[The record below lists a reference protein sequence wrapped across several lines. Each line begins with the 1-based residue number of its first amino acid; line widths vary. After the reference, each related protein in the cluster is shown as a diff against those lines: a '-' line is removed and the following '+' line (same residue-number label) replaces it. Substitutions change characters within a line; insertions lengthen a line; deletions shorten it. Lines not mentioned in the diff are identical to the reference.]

1 MAKPLPAYYDD
12 PTTEAVPVPEQPGS
26 AEARRHDAV
35 ALAISNHVNELVTEY
50 VREAIV
56 RYKERLTAAGN
67 DPEKV
72 KGPQE
77 RPHLN
82 APFGRAVLA
91 GVTEIIFTAAMRQ
104 SYFRFPDGYG
114 SFRVQR
120 LRKNPKPK
128 RLPTGQIVEMSPDRV
143 KFKYEDGAAVRDKL
157 NLSKKTNYIRRYIR
171 QSKLSPRTQEL
182 LPPERG

>member
-12 PTTEAVPVPEQPGS
+12 PATDAAQPPVPEPEL
-26 AEARRHDAV
+26 EARRHDAV

-50 VREAIV
+50 VREAIE
-56 RYKERLTAAGN
+56 RYKERLMAAGN

-120 LRKNPKPK
+120 LRANPKPK
-128 RLPTGQIVEMSPDRV
+128 RLPTGVVVEMPPDRV
-143 KFKYEDGAAVRDKL
+143 KFKYEDGAAVREVL
-157 NLSKKTNYIRRYIR
+157 NLSKKTNYVRRYIR

-182 LPPERG
+182 LPPEQS